1 MYGSQ
6 AFHPQYGTGQ
16 NSEAEEE
23 AAREEE
29 LWRDSPWPRR
39 NAPAFGL
46 LNAFME
52 RYDSL
57 VFLCSFFP
65 DRSGG
70 IDNQ

>member
-46 LNAFME
+46 LNVFME

-57 VFLCSFFP
+57 VFLCSFF
-65 DRSGG
+65 
-70 IDNQ
+70 QTQVAA